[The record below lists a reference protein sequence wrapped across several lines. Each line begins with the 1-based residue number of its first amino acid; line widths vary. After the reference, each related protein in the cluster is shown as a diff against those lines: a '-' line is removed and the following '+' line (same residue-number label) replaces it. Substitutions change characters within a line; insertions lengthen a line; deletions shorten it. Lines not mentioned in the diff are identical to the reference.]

1 MHHLLLAALIILAA
15 LFNYIFRD
23 GLTDRS
29 LMVSSILVI
38 LNIGMY
44 MRAKAKKEDAIKGS
58 SAQEV

>member
-1 MHHLLLAALIILAA
+1 MHHLFFAALIILAA
-15 LFNYIFRD
+15 ASSYIFRD

-29 LMVSSILVI
+29 LMVSSILAI

-44 MRAKAKKEDAIKGS
+44 MRARAKKEETIQGS